1 MLSNNISFMRLSKEE
16 HFKQNLPFDFNLE
29 QNLSVDLV
37 KFLSSYV
44 HWATTGLDNQ
54 IQFFFAL

>member
-1 MLSNNISFMRLSKEE
+1 MFSNNISFMWLSKEG

-29 QNLSVDLV
+29 QNLSTDLV

-44 HWATTGLDNQ
+44 HWATMGIDNQ
-54 IQFFFAL
+54 MQLFAL